1 MKQKQ
6 TLIDSKDLPVFHLQT
21 FSEMEVVR
29 FIYTIFVSAVYIYIH
44 IFLLEM
50 PRNNYG
56 SNLQQYD
63 LDDVKESVRQ
73 GVTKV
78 AGKIGSLANGFM
90 SSLQVMNL
98 QNSLKNC

>member
-1 MKQKQ
+1 
-6 TLIDSKDLPVFHLQT
+6 
-21 FSEMEVVR
+21 
-29 FIYTIFVSAVYIYIH
+29 
-44 IFLLEM
+44 M